1 MRARAAALIVAALA
15 LLSLAAAHADPSGTT
30 LPQDVITLLSADPL
44 PERIV
49 DPTGRYALLVHKHR
63 LLSERALTEP
73 TVEVAGVR
81 LNPRTNARHAA
92 IPYYGLTLVELGTG
106 RTQRLEVPPNL
117 AIGFPQWAPDGTQFA
132 FTVTVDRGVEL
143 WTGSPEP
150 PHPVRRV
157 LGPVLNGAQGSPCSF
172 MPDSR
177 SLLCQLV
184 ARKHEP
190 PKAPSAALRL
200 LTQTVKPPGQSD
212 DVAAE
217 YFLRAQLALVDASG
231 AGRPRA
237 IGGPAVLDAVD
248 PSPSGEYLL
257 VTRRVPPYSG
267 PSVLDTGGRTL
278 EVWDTDGRLMH
289 SLGPDNAAGPRAL
302 HWQPSAPATLTWVE
316 RRGDQDRLVTQAA
329 PFRTPPQLLF
339 SSEQRFS
346 GLRWL
351 EDSELALFDEYD
363 VTERFTRIWLLDASQ
378 FPRPPELVGSRGGR
392 EGPLPGFGWPSL
404 TTDRAGKQVVRF
416 HDGYLY
422 VVGRRADPAGSRA
435 YLDRV
440 RLDTLAAERLW
451 QSDAG
456 GREEILDLLAADG
469 SAVLTQIEDV
479 TEPPNYVVRNL
490 GAGTAR
496 AITHHRHPVPA
507 MTEVARI
514 PLRYR
519 RRDGVEM
526 SSLLYLPKRA
536 AGDPPLPMVVWAYPR
551 EYREGSVPTP
561 ARNRHFADVD
571 RALQLYLLL
580 RGYAVLDD
588 VSMPIVG
595 NGNNANDTFVP
606 QVIANAEAA
615 IEAAAATGAVD
626 PNRVAVAGHSYGAFM
641 VANLLAHTELFRAGV
656 GLSGAYN
663 RTLTPF
669 GFQTERRTLWEAP
682 DAYLAMSP
690 ILYTH
695 QITAPMLLVH
705 GLLDDNAG
713 TLPMQ
718 SQYMYE
724 AIRRNGGSAELL
736 LLPNEGHSYRGRE
749 SVLRTA
755 TAMLR
760 LFDEHLRGPA
770 ETAPGLNFAQAPA
783 VPAAP

>member
-1 MRARAAALIVAALA
+1 MRARRAAVIAAALA
-15 LLSLAAAHADPSGTT
+15 LLSVAAARAHAADTA
-30 LPQDVITLLSADPL
+30 LPEDVVTLLSADPL
-44 PERIV
+44 PEQIV

-63 LLSERALTEP
+63 LLSERALAEP

-81 LNPRTNARHAA
+81 INPRTNARHAA
-92 IPYYGLTLVELGTG
+92 IPYFGLTLVELWTG
-106 RTQRLEVPPNL
+106 RSQRLELPPSL
-117 AIGFPQWAPDGTQFA
+117 AIGFPQWAPDGSRFA

-150 PHPVRRV
+150 PFPLRRV

-172 MPDSR
+172 MPDGE

-200 LTQTVKPPGQSD
+200 LTQTVATTPPGQSD

-217 YFLRAQLALVDASG
+217 YFLRGQVALVDASG
-231 AGRPRA
+231 AARPRM
-237 IGGPAVLDAVD
+237 IGGPAVLDSVD

-257 VTRRVPPYSG
+257 VKRRVPPYSG
-267 PSVLDTGGRTL
+267 PSALDTGGRTL
-278 EVWDTDGRLMH
+278 EVWDTEGRLMH

-302 HWQPSAPATLTWVE
+302 HWQPSAPATLVWVE
-316 RRGDQDRLVTQAA
+316 RRGSIDRLVTQAA
-329 PFRTPPQLLF
+329 PFRIAPQTLF
-339 SSEQRFS
+339 DSERQFS
-346 GLRWL
+346 GLKWL
-351 EDSELALFDEYD
+351 QDSELALFDEYD
-363 VTERFTRIWLLDASQ
+363 AEERFTRVWLLDASR
-378 FPRPPELVGSRGGR
+378 FPRPPQLVGSRGGR
-392 EGPLPGFGWPSL
+392 EGPLPGFGRPSL
-404 TTDRAGKQVVRF
+404 TTDRTGKQVVRF
-416 HDGYLY
+416 HGGDIY

-435 YLDRV
+435 YLDRI
-440 RLDTLAAERLW
+440 RLDSLTAEQLW
-451 QSDAG
+451 QSEAA
-456 GREEILDLLAADG
+456 GREEILDVFTADA

-490 GAGTAR
+490 RAGTTR
-496 AITHHRHPVPA
+496 AITDHRHPVPA

-536 AGDPPLPMVVWAYPR
+536 AGEPPLPMVVWAYPR

-561 ARNRHFADVD
+561 AHNRHFADVD

-588 VSMPIVG
+588 VSMPIIG

-626 PNRVAVAGHSYGAFM
+626 PARVAVAGHSYGAFM
-641 VANLLAHTELFRAGV
+641 VANLLAHTQLFRAGV

-695 QITAPMLLVH
+695 RIAAPMLLVH

-713 TLPMQ
+713 T
-718 SQYMYE
+718 
-724 AIRRNGGSAELL
+724 
-736 LLPNEGHSYRGRE
+736 
-749 SVLRTA
+749 
-755 TAMLR
+755 
-760 LFDEHLRGPA
+760 
-770 ETAPGLNFAQAPA
+770 
-783 VPAAP
+783 